1 MLITE
6 LLGPELSQWSIKIL
20 APYVAGAAIN
30 FARRGLY
37 SENLLKDVPA
47 DYKDRFFERVDH
59 GYRIAKTLRQMVIF
73 GQQDL
78 SRSAPFPRIDLVL
91 CRNVLIYFTPEL
103 QDYVLNQFAFSLSP
117 GGYLF
122 LGKAET
128 VRPTQPFYELVN
140 KHWKLYRSLGSAIAM
155 GRAQHFT

>member
-1 MLITE
+1 
-6 LLGPELSQWSIKIL
+6 
-20 APYVAGAAIN
+20 
-30 FARRGLY
+30 
-37 SENLLKDVPA
+37 
-47 DYKDRFFERVDH
+47 
-59 GYRIAKTLRQMVIF
+59 MVIF

-103 QDYVLNQFAFSLSP
+103 QEYVLNQFAYSLSN

-128 VRPTQPFYELVN
+128 VPPVQSFYELVN
-140 KHWKLYRSLGSAIAM
+140 KCWKVYRCIGNALPSAR
-155 GRAQHFT
+155 RANSSELNSARGENHSHSIPARRKGQQHNHQG

>member
-1 MLITE
+1 
-6 LLGPELSQWSIKIL
+6 
-20 APYVAGAAIN
+20 
-30 FARRGLY
+30 
-37 SENLLKDVPA
+37 
-47 DYKDRFFERVDH
+47 
-59 GYRIAKTLRQMVIF
+59 MVIF

-103 QDYVLNQFAFSLSP
+103 QEYVLNQFAFSLSL

-128 VRPTQPFYELVN
+128 VRPTQSYYELVN
-140 KHWKLYRSLGSAIAM
+140 KHWKVYRCTGNSLPPSRRQSLGEDKVQRQE
-155 GRAQHFT
+155 GRLTHH